1 MSFPKILQSQIPT
14 FKLGYFMEGFTKNQ
28 FFKPAYFALNSYQT
42 FKIGNLDFNVPN
54 YDLCFDTPQPAL
66 SPDAVKKYFE
76 VGIFPQKKSEN
87 LKEGFTWKKLS
98 GEEKEK
104 LKTIINSLSQSS
116 QRKSQSSQK

>member
-1 MSFPKILQSQIPT
+1 MMKSKIFSL
-14 FKLGYFMEGFTKNQ
+14 
-28 FFKPAYFALNSYQT
+28 
-42 FKIGNLDFNVPN
+42 
-54 YDLCFDTPQPAL
+54 
-66 SPDAVKKYFE
+66 AVKKYFE